1 VTAPELVIV
10 GRLRKAHGVKGE
22 LVVEP
27 LTDNPDRVY
36 AAGRRLV
43 AGTVDG
49 EPDPRAGE
57 LVVAAA
63 RPAPHGDGLLVAF
76 ASITDRTSAELW
88 RDRYLLAPR
97 AELEPPGEHEVYVH
111 ELVGMRV
118 SLRSGEQLGK
128 VLEVYEL
135 PQGLVLDI
143 SRPGGSVVLPFRA
156 PFVVAVDRAERA
168 IVIDPPDGL
177 LD

>member
-97 AELEPPGEHEVYVH
+97 VELEPPGEH
-111 ELVGMRV
+111 
-118 SLRSGEQLGK
+118 
-128 VLEVYEL
+128 EVYEL